1 MLKSV
6 SISNVA
12 VIKELNVDFDK
23 GFTVI
28 TGETGAGKSVFID
41 CISFA
46 LGSRADKDM
55 IRTGEKKA
63 EVSALFEVDKLAA
76 SSLES
81 CDVHP
86 DENGELLIYRCI
98 SDDGKSGAKING
110 RSVPVSTLRSVSR
123 ALMTVHGQQDS
134 GALSEKDELL
144 SMLDSYIGLDTELS
158 DYFVSYNSLCNTK
171 SRLDSLKSALNDK
184 AMMLDILEYQ
194 LKEIESAK
202 LSDPDEE
209 DKLISLRNK
218 LRSLEKVTK
227 NVSLVEKALV
237 DNEKGVTAIYMIDRA
252 ASAIRQLSDVFPAA
266 DDTAARLDEIKSELS
281 GIADA
286 VSDIIDEDDMSDPEK
301 KLDAVEKRLSLIKKL
316 RTKYGDTISDILSKK
331 DEVKTRLLDL
341 KNSDENIEDLEN
353 EIEKF
358 SAECAKKGAVISS
371 KRISNAKALTKQ
383 ITCVLEELDMPKVQ
397 FEISVLEK
405 RENGK
410 LSFGPKGYD
419 DIDFLVSAN
428 VGEEM
433 QPISKIASGG
443 ELSRIMLA
451 IKSSMQKKN
460 REGTSVFDEIDA
472 GVSGGTSERIGRK
485 LKDMS
490 SSVQIICITHSAQI
504 ASLADVHLKISK
516 SEISGRVESCVKA
529 LDRDGRIDE
538 LSRIIGGIN
547 ITDKQVKAA
556 EEMLDKA
563 ANNILLNI

>member
-12 VIKELNVDFDK
+12 VIKELNVDFEA

-55 IRTGEKKA
+55 IRTGEKRA
-63 EVSALFEVDKLAA
+63 DVSALFKVDRYSA
-76 SSLES
+76 SALEDL
-81 CDVHP
+81 DVRP
-86 DENGELLIYRCI
+86 DENGELLVYRFI
-98 SDDGKSGAKING
+98 TDDGKSGAKING
-110 RSVPVSTLRSVSR
+110 KSVPVSMLRSVSKS
-123 ALMTVHGQQDS
+123 LMAIHGQQDS

-144 SMLDSYIGLDTELS
+144 SMLDSYIGMDNELS
-158 DYFVSYNSLCNTK
+158 DYSVSYNALCGAR
-171 SRLDSLKSALNDK
+171 SRLESLKAALNDK
-184 AMMLDILEYQ
+184 SMMLDILEYQ

-209 DKLISLRNK
+209 DKLINLRNK

-237 DNEKGVTAIYMIDRA
+237 DNEKGVTALYMIDRA
-252 ASAIRQLSDVFPAA
+252 ASAIRQLSDVFPSA
-266 DDTAARLDEIKSELS
+266 DDTAARLDEIKDELS

-316 RTKYGDTISDILSKK
+316 RSKYGETISDILSKK
-331 DEVKTRLLDL
+331 DEVKTRLCDL

-353 EIEKF
+353 EIEKL
-358 SAECAKKGAVISS
+358 SAECAEKGAVISS
-371 KRISNAKALTKQ
+371 KRKANAKALTKL
-383 ITCVLEELDMPKVQ
+383 ITSVLEELDMPKVQ
-397 FEISVLEK
+397 FEISVADR

-410 LSFGPKGYD
+410 LSFGPKGYYD
-419 DIDFLVSAN
+419 VDFLVSAN

-451 IKSSMQKKN
+451 IKSSMQKKSG
-460 REGTSVFDEIDA
+460 EGTSVFDEIDA

-490 SSVQIICITHSAQI
+490 SSTQIICITHSAQI
-504 ASLADVHLKISK
+504 ASLADMHLKISK
-516 SEISGRVESCVKA
+516 SEIGGRVESFVKV
-529 LDRDGRIDE
+529 LDRNGRIDE

-556 EEMLDKA
+556 EEMLDRAGK
-563 ANNILLNI
+563 

>member
-12 VIKELNVDFDK
+12 VIKELNVDFEK

-46 LGSRADKDM
+46 LGSRADKEM

-63 EVSALFEVDKLAA
+63 EVYALFSIDPFI
-76 SSLES
+76 SSLLDRL
-81 CDVHP
+81 DVNP
-86 DENGELLIYRCI
+86 DENGELLLYRYI
-98 SDDGKSGAKING
+98 TDDGKSGAKING
-110 RSVPVSTLRSVSR
+110 RSVSVSVLRSVSR
-123 ALMTVHGQQDS
+123 YLMAIHGQQDS

-144 SMLDSYIGLDTELS
+144 SMLDSYIGIDKELS
-158 DYFVSYNSLCNTK
+158 DYSVSYGALCGAK
-171 SRLDSLKSALNDK
+171 SRLESLKSALNDK
-184 AMMLDILEYQ
+184 SMMLDILEYQ
-194 LKEIESAK
+194 LKEIDSAK

-209 DKLISLRNK
+209 DKLINLRNK

-237 DNEKGVTAIYMIDRA
+237 DNEKGVTALYMIDRA
-252 ASAIRQLSDVFPAA
+252 ASAIRQLSDVFSAA
-266 DDTAARLDEIKSELS
+266 DETAARLDEIKYELS
-281 GIADA
+281 GIAEA

-316 RTKYGDTISDILSKK
+316 RSKYGETISDILSKR

-341 KNSDENIEDLEN
+341 KNSDENIEDLER
-353 EIEKF
+353 EIERY
-358 SAECAKKGAVISS
+358 SAECEVKGSLISS
-371 KRISNAKALTKQ
+371 KRKANAKTLTSQ
-383 ITCVLEELDMPKVQ
+383 ITSVLEELDMPKVQ
-397 FEISVLEK
+397 FEISVEEK
-405 RENGK
+405 REDGK
-410 LSFGPKGYD
+410 LSFGAKGYD
-419 DIDFLVSAN
+419 DVDFLVSAN

-451 IKSSMQKKN
+451 IKSSMQQKSG
-460 REGTSVFDEIDA
+460 EGTSVFDEIDA

-485 LKDMS
+485 LKEMS
-490 SSVQIICITHSAQI
+490 SSTQIICITHSAQI
-504 ASLADVHLKISK
+504 ASLADVHLRISK
-516 SEISGRVESCVKA
+516 KEIGGRVESFVKE
-529 LDRDGRIDE
+529 LDRGGRIDE

-547 ITDKQVKAA
+547 ITDKQVRAA

-563 ANNILLNI
+563 VK